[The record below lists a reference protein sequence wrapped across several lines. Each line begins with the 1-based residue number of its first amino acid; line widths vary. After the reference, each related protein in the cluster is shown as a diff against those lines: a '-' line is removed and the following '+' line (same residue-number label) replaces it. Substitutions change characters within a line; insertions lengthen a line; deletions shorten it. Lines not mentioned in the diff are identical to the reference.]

1 MTQIRL
7 ALDGR
12 FSRNINDKKY
22 DFRLSTMP
30 TIQAE
35 SIVLKILENKN
46 IDKRLDDL
54 GLSQNIYEDL
64 KDVLKF
70 TQGLILISGPT
81 GSGKTTTLYSIL
93 KELNCDDKK
102 IITVED
108 PIEYKIDSINQV
120 PINNKVGLS
129 FELVLKNILRQDPD
143 IIFIGEIRDK
153 FSLDI
158 ALQASLTG
166 HLVLASIHSNSAV
179 ETISRLIDLQADPFL
194 LSSSL
199 KMVLAQRLVLQYC
212 KNCLAKG
219 CNICNCTKFYDRSS
233 LAEILKID
241 EEISSLIFK
250 KSSKQELLN
259 YLKTVNYK
267 TLLDDGKNKVQANIT
282 SIEEVLKVVNTL

>member
-22 DFRLSTMP
+22 DFRLSTTP

-35 SIVLKILENKN
+35 SIVLRILDNKN

-54 GLSQNIYEDL
+54 GLSQNIYGDL

-108 PIEYKIDSINQV
+108 PIEYKLPGIVQTQV
-120 PINNKVGLS
+120 KSTYTFAEGLRS
-129 FELVLKNILRQDPD
+129 ILRQDPD
-143 IIFIGEIRDK
+143 GILIGEIRARE
-153 FSLDI
+153 FAETTVHA
-158 ALQASLTG
+158 ALA
-166 HLVLASIHSNSAV
+166 
-179 ETISRLIDLQADPFL
+179 
-194 LSSSL
+194 
-199 KMVLAQRLVLQYC
+199 
-212 KNCLAKG
+212 
-219 CNICNCTKFYDRSS
+219 
-233 LAEILKID
+233 
-241 EEISSLIFK
+241 
-250 KSSKQELLN
+250 
-259 YLKTVNYK
+259 
-267 TLLDDGKNKVQANIT
+267 
-282 SIEEVLKVVNTL
+282 